1 MAMELEPIEM
11 PVAASSPAPAA
22 ATESGPT
29 TSSSSDLFDLETY
42 ISRYESSSET
52 RLQRLLLVAS
62 VSQSQS
68 SSQSARSDRMAEQA
82 YRMAERQCRD
92 TSNVRTYRQVFGGQ
106 VAAAAA
112 AGSGSGGKF
121 GPLECFR
128 FPATHVMFCVWV
140 VSGARDT
147 CRCFVR
153 ATHCAVEHVPAVGD
167 IFFIDLIYFDLIL
180 LLFRYQSFDTVQKR
194 PGNPLRRP

>member
-11 PVAASSPAPAA
+11 PVAASSPARAAA
-22 ATESGPT
+22 ATATAPGPT

-62 VSQSQS
+62 ASQSQS
-68 SSQSARSDRMAEQA
+68 AKSAPSDRMAEQA

-92 TSNVRTYRQVFGGQ
+92 ASNVRTYRQVFGGQ

-128 FPATHVMFCVWV
+128 FPTTHVVFCGW
-140 VSGARDT
+140 G
-147 CRCFVR
+147 CFGGQRYVPVFGTGDR
-153 ATHCAVEHVPAVGD
+153 RIVHVPALGD
-167 IFFIDLIYFDLIL
+167 MYS
-180 LLFRYQSFDTVQKR
+180 LLFCYISI
-194 PGNPLRRP
+194 

>member
-68 SSQSARSDRMAEQA
+68 SSQQSARSDRMAEQA

-92 TSNVRTYRQVFGGQ
+92 ASNVRTYRQVFGGQ
-106 VAAAAA
+106 PVAAAAA

-121 GPLECFR
+121 GPLGCFR
-128 FPATHVMFCVWV
+128 FPTTHVMFCVLV
-140 VSGARDT
+140 VSEAKDT
-147 CRCFVR
+147 CRFLVR
-153 ATHCAVEHVPAVGD
+153 GPDGLCM
-167 IFFIDLIYFDLIL
+167 
-180 LLFRYQSFDTVQKR
+180 
-194 PGNPLRRP
+194 